1 MNNYHHYNK
10 QKVNLTRLSRGVTDI
25 MKNLGEFPIMRLT
38 YLVQPFL
45 EIAYFSLTAPPNVF
59 ISPPLNIKNQTSGLN
74 LNSNSFTP
82 NPLRGSLNTTKCFK
96 FGPKAYVVKHLQNT

>member
-45 EIAYFSLTAPPNVF
+45 EIAYFSLSAPPNVLKF
-59 ISPPLNIKNQTSGLN
+59 FDIS
-74 LNSNSFTP
+74 
-82 NPLRGSLNTTKCFK
+82 
-96 FGPKAYVVKHLQNT
+96 